1 MYPSEIWLHSD
12 STSKFWSPW
21 LHHTLL
27 DCALFN
33 FPLLQK
39 LTITSCWHLKWNLEM
54 LAGMP
59 LLKELDCQ
67 GNISLTGNINSLREL
82 KDAIEKVNIRHC
94 GNIRGNIM
102 DLADFPRLKELDF
115 HFTAVMG
122 DIRDIREH
130 GFEALESLS
139 LPRSV
144 HGGTSY
150 EFQLISDVPEFMHT
164 IHLLLQRTPTLF
176 KEQSLSRFLL
186 GTLWWLS
193 WLVWL
198 GWLGKS
204 TAPVLLTVYS
214 SGITSWMELVYRR
227 WRWTTFV
234 RDQLARSRAKQR
246 RQRLRNLHWGVAA
259 YWTSRWL
266 LQRLLSTSHWRG
278 VPSSLWNFRIAF
290 ETLIV
295 NVKCWCKC
303 SRLRECVS
311 KCLSYI

>member
-1 MYPSEIWLHSD
+1 
-12 STSKFWSPW
+12 
-21 LHHTLL
+21 
-27 DCALFN
+27 
-33 FPLLQK
+33 
-39 LTITSCWHLKWNLEM
+39 M

-67 GNISLTGNINSLREL
+67 GDISLTGNINSLREL
-82 KDAIEKVNIRHC
+82 KDALEKVNIRHC

-176 KEQSLSRFLL
+176 KEQSLSKGFYWALSDDSPDSYDWDDWESPPPPFCLQFIQAGSRR
-186 GTLWWLS
+186 GWSWCTGDEDEPHSCEINWLD
-193 WLVWL
+193 
-198 GWLGKS
+198 
-204 TAPVLLTVYS
+204 PEPS
-214 SGITSWMELVYRR
+214 SEGSDYETYTEELQRIERRVDFYRGCYQPPTEEEYRR
-227 WRWTTFV
+227 
-234 RDQLARSRAKQR
+234 LCEISG
-246 RQRLRNLHWGVAA
+246 LPL
-259 YWTSRWL
+259 
-266 LQRLLSTSHWRG
+266 RLL
-278 VPSSLWNFRIAF
+278 L
-290 ETLIV
+290 
-295 NVKCWCKC
+295 
-303 SRLRECVS
+303 
-311 KCLSYI
+311 